1 MASAVAPAQ
10 PVTGSPLAAGGLVQ
24 RLRIG
29 SGLILFAF
37 VLSHFLNHA
46 LGLFSLD
53 AMEAMQGWRTAITRA
68 LPGTIVLAGALV
80 VHLALNLYKIATRST
95 WRMPAWEAAQIILG
109 LAIPILLA
117 YHAAVQRAAYVIE
130 GSDTPYSG
138 VLPGMWNNAALQQTV
153 LLLVVWAHGCI
164 GLHYWL
170 RLGRT
175 YRTVAPVLFGLAVLI
190 PAAALAGFMVGA
202 REAIAAVGAA
212 PPAEAG
218 AAAPQALTP
227 NDVQAYAVWSAWAML
242 GGLAAVVTGRTLL
255 TFARHRIRIT
265 YADGPSILAPI
276 GPTLLE
282 LSRMFGVP
290 ARLCLRRAGA
300 LFHVP
305 RQGGSRSSDAAA
317 EDARGGGDAH
327 AHPCRRGRAACVP
340 IQAGEKHHRDAAGA
354 AARRAT
360 AGPCCRAGGGRRR
373 AHARRALPRHPRF
386 HHAE

>member
-68 LPGTIVLAGALV
+68 LPGTIVLAAALV

-117 YHAAVQRAAYVIE
+117 YHAAVQRAADVIE

-138 VLPGMWNNAALQQTV
+138 ELPGMWNNAALQQTV

-164 GLHYWL
+164 GLHY
-170 RLGRT
+170 GCGSA
-175 YRTVAPVLFGLAVLI
+175 APTALSRPSSSDSPVLI

-227 NDVQAYAVWSAWAML
+227 NDVQAYAVWSAWRCSA
-242 GGLAAVVTGRTLL
+242 GSPPWSRRRTLL

-282 LSRMFGVP
+282 TEPHVSASRTPLFAAGGRAV
-290 ARLCLRRAGA
+290 RRAA
-300 LFHVP
+300 
-305 RQGGSRSSDAAA
+305 SRWSDPATLPPKTPAEAATLMP
-317 EDARGGGDAH
+317 
-327 AHPCRRGRAACVP
+327 HPCRRGRAACVP
-340 IQAGEKHHRDAAGA
+340 IRPER
-354 AARRAT
+354 T
-360 AGPCCRAGGGRRR
+360 SP
-373 AHARRALPRHPRF
+373 
-386 HHAE
+386 